1 MLLNIPDQSNR
12 SVKTVLAQLSFVD
25 QRLENENESV
35 RVTPKHVYRGARNT
49 DNLFHHIPN
58 QCGAACTYRGCRMHL
73 DTRNRF
79 HSQPNFLNYR
89 RAGLLERS
97 DSAGYKFL
105 ELVSTYTDG
114 LGLQHMTGG
123 STNESQNAAA
133 GCDQLQYGI
142 AGSTANELAGNC
154 NGQNSGARKASRKS
168 TVCRLIRQHCPRTAG
183 LPI

>member
-1 MLLNIPDQSNR
+1 MFGSHPSTCIEVLETQ
-12 SVKTVLAQLSFVD
+12 KTCFITFQTNVVPLVQ
-25 QRLENENESV
+25 N
-35 RVTPKHVYRGARNT
+35 P
-49 DNLFHHIPN
+49 
-58 QCGAACTYRGCRMHL
+58 GCRMHL
-73 DTRNRF
+73 DTTNLF
-79 HSQPNFLNYR
+79 QSKPNFLNYR

-154 NGQNSGARKASRKS
+154 SGQNSGARKASRKS